1 MAKSVFTDAYASV
14 REALIALRKD
24 AGVTQVELAR
34 RLGKPQ
40 QFVSRY
46 ELGIRR
52 IDLVEFCVI
61 ARALGEDSVDSFR
74 KVTAAVPA
82 DTAI

>member
-1 MAKSVFTDAYASV
+1 MPKSVFTDAYASV
-14 REALIALRKD
+14 RKALIALRKD

-52 IDLVEFCVI
+52 IDIVELYVI
-61 ARALGEDSVDSFR
+61 SKALEMNPS
-74 KVTAAVPA
+74 KVFQDITRNI
-82 DTAI
+82 DQNTAI

>member
-1 MAKSVFTDAYASV
+1 MPKSVFTDAYTSF
-14 REALIALRKD
+14 REALVALRKD
-24 AGVTQVELAR
+24 AGVSQVELAR

-52 IDLVEFCVI
+52 IDVVEFYAI
-61 ARALGEDSVDSFR
+61 ASALGREPEAAF
-74 KVTAAVPA
+74 KLVTGTFPP
-82 DTAI
+82 DLQI

>member
-1 MAKSVFTDAYASV
+1 MAKSVFTDTYAAFL
-14 REALIALRKD
+14 EGLIALRKS

-52 IDLVEFCVI
+52 IDVVEFWAI
-61 ARALGEDSVDSFR
+61 AKALDVEPRMAFAR
-74 KVTAAVPA
+74 VTDEFPA
-82 DTAI
+82 EVAI

>member
-1 MAKSVFTDAYASV
+1 MPNSVFTDAYAGV

-52 IDLVEFCVI
+52 IDLVEFYVI
-61 ARALGEDSVDSFR
+61 ARALGQDPTQAFR
-74 KVTAAVPA
+74 HVTAAVSA